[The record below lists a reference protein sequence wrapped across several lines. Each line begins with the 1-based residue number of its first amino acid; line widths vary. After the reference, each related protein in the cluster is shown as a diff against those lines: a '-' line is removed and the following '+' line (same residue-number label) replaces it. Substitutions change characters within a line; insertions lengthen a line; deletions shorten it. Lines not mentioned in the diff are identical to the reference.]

1 MSPSRRPAL
10 LLDEMFSPVVAEQLR
25 DRGYDVVAVAADPTL
40 RAMEDAAL
48 YEWAGSQ
55 GRRVVTENAQDFRPL
70 LWREEGRT
78 GPGILLT
85 SSRAF
90 PRSRRSVGLLVTALE
105 NWLVQSDS
113 AGQPPE
119 DWLEKPTG

>member
-1 MSPSRRPAL
+1 
-10 LLDEMFSPVVAEQLR
+10 MFSPVVAEQLR

-85 SSRAF
+85 SSGAF

-105 NWLVQSDS
+105 NWLVQSGA